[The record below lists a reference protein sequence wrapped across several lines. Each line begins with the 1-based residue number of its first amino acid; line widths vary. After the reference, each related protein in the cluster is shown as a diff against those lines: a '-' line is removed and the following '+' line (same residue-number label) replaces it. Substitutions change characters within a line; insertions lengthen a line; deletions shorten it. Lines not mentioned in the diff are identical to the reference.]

1 MLVAARALGLG
12 SCCVAGDKKGYAEA
26 IRALL
31 GVPKGHKLISLIAVG
46 HPAESPSGAGKR
58 PLKELLHWERYGG

>member
-1 MLVAARALGLG
+1 MHVLHQPL
-12 SCCVAGDKKGYAEA
+12 CVLCPPEE